1 MYTRT
6 LREDKMTESTIDTDR
21 MMQGIDCEVITW
33 TKCSER
39 MPPNT
44 KCKIIVRGSNV
55 KDPHYYF
62 GSFLNSA
69 ISEQDAV
76 NWEWTPYTKKTWAEL
91 NKCNQ
96 K

>member
-39 MPPNT
+39 MPPDKPGNP
-44 KCKIIVRGSNV
+44 IIVKFQNGKLV
-55 KDPHYYF
+55 KM
-62 GSFLNSA
+62 SARWFLNVV
-69 ISEQDAV
+69 V
-76 NWEWTPYTKKTWAEL
+76 NGTNIDL
-91 NKCNQ
+91 VS
-96 K
+96 